1 MNYKFY
7 KLRGRIAK
15 VESTNKR
22 RINELVTLGF
32 REVEIK
38 GDKVIVKGEV
48 TSKDYS
54 KLLAENTR
62 LKTKIKKLEAQTT

>member
-1 MNYKFY
+1 MNYKHY

-22 RINELVTLGF
+22 RINDLVSLGF

-38 GDKVIVKGEV
+38 GDKVIFKGEV